1 MSKTYKAAILGFA
14 HMHINNVA
22 AQFSKHPQI
31 EWVGCADTTP
41 LMPELSEARYTR
53 AWNKQNALAELGVP
67 REYECECELLEQER
81 PDIVVICSENVYHPD
96 IVEVCA
102 EVGAHVC
109 VEKPMAMSLE
119 DGLRMVRACEAGG
132 TSMLINWPI
141 AWSPAAREMKRLID
155 AEIIGKVLQ
164 VKYRAGHTGPL
175 GPGAAHAGAAKSEDA
190 LTGPERASS
199 WWHQKETGG
208 GALIDFCCYG
218 AMLSRWFIGEQ
229 AEAATAIKGN
239 LNSPW
244 GEVDDNGF
252 MLVRFPGA
260 VGLFEGSW
268 STLHHGVPTGP
279 IVFGSSGTLVMEN
292 VGGKPTIRLER
303 GAGQTEVFEPEALPP
318 GHGDVASEFVHHL
331 DTGAPLAD
339 LLAPGLNIEA
349 LAILD
354 AGIRSAESGCLEMV
368 GSRVWM

>member
-1 MSKTYKAAILGFA
+1 MSNTYKAAIIGFA

-22 AQFSKHPQI
+22 SLFGKHPRI
-31 EWVGCADTTP
+31 KWVGCADTP
-41 LMPELSEARYTR
+41 SLIPELSEARYTR
-53 AWNKQNALAELGVP
+53 AWNKNNALAELGVP
-67 REYECECELLEQER
+67 REYEYACELLEKEQ

-96 IVEVCA
+96 IVEACA
-102 EVGAHVC
+102 AGGVHVC

-119 DGLRMVRACEAGG
+119 DGLRMVRDCETAG

-155 AEIIGKVLQ
+155 AGTIGRVLQ

-175 GPGAAHAGAAKSEDA
+175 GPGAAHAGAAKSSDA
-190 LTGPERASS
+190 LSGPERASS
-199 WWHQKETGG
+199 WWHQVETGG

-218 AMLSRWFIGEQ
+218 AMLSCWFIGEQ
-229 AEAATAIKGN
+229 AQAATAIRGN
-239 LNSPW
+239 LNSSW
-244 GEVDDNGF
+244 GESDDNGF

-268 STLHHGVPTGP
+268 TTLDHGVPTGP
-279 IVFGSSGTLVMEN
+279 IVFGTTGTLVMETA
-292 VGGKPTIRLER
+292 GGKHTIRLER
-303 GAGQTEVFEPEALPP
+303 GGGQTEIFEPEALPE

-331 DTGAPLAD
+331 DTGEPLAE
-339 LLAPGLNIEA
+339 LLAPALNIEA

-354 AGIRSAESGCLEMV
+354 AGVRSADSGCLEMV
-368 GSRVWM
+368 GSRVWS